1 MGLDTLVGYLGY
13 HGLNVVGSLTQG
25 HIGWIWEFGG
35 LQYQMPK
42 QYHNPGAES
51 EGDPSGL
58 PQRKARA
65 LGGPPHMKPTLE
77 DANVAC

>member
-1 MGLDTLVGYLGY
+1 
-13 HGLNVVGSLTQG
+13 
-25 HIGWIWEFGG
+25 
-35 LQYQMPK
+35 MPK

-77 DANVAC
+77 DADTIDSTNVSTGWTNVAC